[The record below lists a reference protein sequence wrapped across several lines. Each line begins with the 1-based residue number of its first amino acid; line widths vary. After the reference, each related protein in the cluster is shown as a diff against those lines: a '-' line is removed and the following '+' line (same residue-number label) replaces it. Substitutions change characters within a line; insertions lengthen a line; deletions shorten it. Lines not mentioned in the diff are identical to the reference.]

1 MPQLRLGN
9 PIGSKRMKVHIIV
22 GPTAVGK
29 TALSLLIAE
38 KRPIE
43 VISADSRQI
52 YRYMDI
58 GTAKVS
64 SEIRRQIPHHFIDIC
79 TPDAY
84 YSAGMFGKQA
94 RQTVEEIVSRGN
106 IPLVVGGS
114 GLYIRAL
121 VDGIFELE
129 ARDETVRRQLERRL
143 QNEGLP
149 ALYRELHKVDPTYAA
164 KISANDRQR
173 ILRSLEVFYV
183 TGKPFS
189 AWHEQKTEPAPFEAV
204 FWGLTAERAALYRR
218 INDRVLR
225 MLQEGL
231 EEEVRHL
238 LEMGYSPQLNALNTV
253 GYKEVIEYLDGI
265 FSRETMIEL
274 IQRNSR
280 RYAKRQLTWF
290 RADKRIAWYEIAEER
305 DLEKL
310 AAKIVALL

>member
-1 MPQLRLGN
+1 
-9 PIGSKRMKVHIIV
+9 MKVHLIV

-38 KRPIE
+38 KRAVEI
-43 VISADSRQI
+43 ISADSRQI

-64 SEIRRQIPHHFIDIC
+64 SEVRRQIPHHFIDIC
-79 TPDAY
+79 LPDEY

-94 RQTVEEIVSRGN
+94 RQTVEEIVRRGK

-114 GLYIRAL
+114 GFYIRAL
-121 VDGIFELE
+121 VDGIFELDARDAAVRQQLE
-129 ARDETVRRQLERRL
+129 ARLSE
-143 QNEGLP
+143 EGLASLYAELQKADP
-149 ALYRELHKVDPTYAA
+149 AYAA
-164 KISANDRQR
+164 KISHNDRQR

-189 AWHEQKTEPAPFEAV
+189 FWHEQKPEPAPFEAV
-204 FWGLTAERAALYRR
+204 FWGLTAERTTLYRR
-218 INDRVLR
+218 INERVLR

-231 EEEVRHL
+231 EEEVRGL
-238 LEMGYSPQLNALNTV
+238 LEMGYSPELNALNTV
-253 GYKEVIEYLDGI
+253 GYKEMIDYLNGKI
-265 FSRETMIEL
+265 SRETMIER

-290 RADKRIAWYEIAEER
+290 RAESRVHWHEVAEAGDLKEIAQ
-305 DLEKL
+305 KIL
-310 AAKIVALL
+310 AQLS

>member
-1 MPQLRLGN
+1 
-9 PIGSKRMKVHIIV
+9 MKVHLIV

-38 KRPIE
+38 KRAVEI
-43 VISADSRQI
+43 ISADSRQI

-64 SEIRRQIPHHFIDIC
+64 PEVRRQIPHHFIDIC
-79 TPDAY
+79 LPDEY

-94 RQTVEEIVSRGN
+94 RQTVEEIVRRGK

-114 GLYIRAL
+114 GFYIRAL
-121 VDGIFELE
+121 VDGIFELDARDAAVRQQLE
-129 ARDETVRRQLERRL
+129 ARLSE
-143 QNEGLP
+143 EGLASLYAELQKADP
-149 ALYRELHKVDPTYAA
+149 AYAA
-164 KISANDRQR
+164 KISHNDRQR

-189 AWHEQKTEPAPFEAV
+189 FWHEQKPEPAPFEAV
-204 FWGLTAERAALYRR
+204 FWGLTAERTTLYRR
-218 INDRVLR
+218 INERVLR

-231 EEEVRHL
+231 EEEVRGL
-238 LEMGYSPQLNALNTV
+238 LEMGYSPELNALNTV
-253 GYKEVIEYLDGI
+253 GYKEMIDYLNGKI
-265 FSRETMIEL
+265 SRETMIER

-290 RADKRIAWYEIAEER
+290 RAESRVHWHEVAEAGDLKEIAQ
-305 DLEKL
+305 KIL
-310 AAKIVALL
+310 AQLS

>member
-1 MPQLRLGN
+1 
-9 PIGSKRMKVHIIV
+9 MKVHLIV

-38 KRPIE
+38 KRAVEI
-43 VISADSRQI
+43 ISADSRQI

-64 SEIRRQIPHHFIDIC
+64 PEVRRQIPHHFIDIC
-79 TPDAY
+79 LPDEY

-94 RQTVEEIVSRGN
+94 RQTVEEIVRRGK

-114 GLYIRAL
+114 GFYIRAL
-121 VDGIFELE
+121 VDGIFELDARDAAVRQQLE
-129 ARDETVRRQLERRL
+129 ARLSE
-143 QNEGLP
+143 EGLASLYAELQKADP
-149 ALYRELHKVDPTYAA
+149 AYAA
-164 KISANDRQR
+164 KISHNDRQR

-189 AWHEQKTEPAPFEAV
+189 FWHEQKPEPAPFETV
-204 FWGLTAERAALYRR
+204 FWGLTAERTTLYRR
-218 INDRVLR
+218 INERVLR

-231 EEEVRHL
+231 EEEVRGL
-238 LEMGYSPQLNALNTV
+238 LEMGYSPELNALNTV
-253 GYKEVIEYLDGI
+253 GYKEMIDYLNGKI
-265 FSRETMIEL
+265 SRETMIER

-290 RADKRIAWYEIAEER
+290 RAESRVHWHEVAEAGDLKEIAQ
-305 DLEKL
+305 KIL
-310 AAKIVALL
+310 AQLS

>member
-1 MPQLRLGN
+1 
-9 PIGSKRMKVHIIV
+9 MKVHLIV

-38 KRPIE
+38 KRAVEI
-43 VISADSRQI
+43 ISADSRQI

-64 SEIRRQIPHHFIDIC
+64 SEVRRQIPHHFIDIC
-79 TPDAY
+79 LPDEY

-94 RQTVEEIVSRGN
+94 RQTVEEIVRRGK

-114 GLYIRAL
+114 GFYIRAL
-121 VDGIFELE
+121 VDGIFELDARDAAVRQQLE
-129 ARDETVRRQLERRL
+129 ARLSE
-143 QNEGLP
+143 EGLASLYAELQKADP
-149 ALYRELHKVDPTYAA
+149 AYAA
-164 KISANDRQR
+164 KISHNDRQR

-189 AWHEQKTEPAPFEAV
+189 FWHEQKPEPAPFEAV
-204 FWGLTAERAALYRR
+204 FWGLTAERTTLYRR
-218 INDRVLR
+218 INERVLR

-231 EEEVRHL
+231 EEEVRGL
-238 LEMGYSPQLNALNTV
+238 LEMGYSPELNALNTV
-253 GYKEVIEYLDGI
+253 GYKEMIDYLNGKI
-265 FSRETMIEL
+265 SRETMIES

-290 RADKRIAWYEIAEER
+290 RAESRVHWHEVAEAGDLKEIAQ
-305 DLEKL
+305 KIL
-310 AAKIVALL
+310 AQLS

>member
-1 MPQLRLGN
+1 
-9 PIGSKRMKVHIIV
+9 MKVHIIV

-38 KRPIE
+38 KRAVEI
-43 VISADSRQI
+43 ISADSRQI

-64 SEIRRQIPHHFIDIC
+64 PEVRRQVPHHFIDIC
-79 TPDAY
+79 TPDEY

-94 RQTVEEIVSRGN
+94 RQTVEEIVRRGK

-114 GLYIRAL
+114 GFYIRAL
-121 VDGIFELE
+121 VDGIFELD
-129 ARDETVRRQLERRL
+129 ARDESLRRQLEQRL
-143 QNEGLP
+143 QNEGLS
-149 ALYRELHKVDPTYAA
+149 ALYRELQKVDPTYAA

-189 AWHEQKTEPAPFEAV
+189 AWHEQKPEPAPFEAV
-204 FWGLTAERAALYRR
+204 FWGLTAERATLYRR
-218 INDRVLR
+218 INERVLR

-231 EEEVRHL
+231 EEEVRRL

-253 GYKEVIEYLDGI
+253 GYKEVIEYLDGK

-290 RADKRIAWYEIAEER
+290 RADSRVHWHEVADTGDLKEIAE
-305 DLEKL
+305 KIL
-310 AAKIVALL
+310 ARLP